1 MASPLSS
8 FFICQNPL
16 AVFVDSLSSHIY
28 HEARPRFMA
37 ALFRVDAHKFVEINY
52 NGLNY
57 PFLYA
62 RGDGQKQMYVLII
75 TDMIDRSSTTKLS
88 VSLQQAAGWYV
99 TCLNK
104 VDEKIH
110 GRGSWSTLS
119 DYHFTMPGIQV
130 LQVQDSGALLL
141 FYAGGVR
148 TFKSD
153 EEMTRFLENTLNYPD
168 ADGLEVKINVYN

>member
-1 MASPLSS
+1 MS
-8 FFICQNPL
+8 
-16 AVFVDSLSSHIY
+16 
-28 HEARPRFMA
+28 
-37 ALFRVDAHKFVEINY
+37 ALFRVDADKFVEINC

-75 TDMIDRSSTTKLS
+75 TDMIDRSSTTRLS
-88 VSLQQAAGWYV
+88 VSLQQAAVWYV

-130 LQVQDSGALLL
+130 LQVQKSGAFLL
-141 FYAGGVR
+141 FYTSGVR

-153 EEMTRFLENTLNYPD
+153 EEVSRFLENTLNYPD
-168 ADGLEVKINVYN
+168 HDGLEVKVNVYK